1 MAVSAFIRPA
11 LETPRSP
18 RAIESYGPLAVRWA
32 EKKLNI
38 VCGPWQEYA
47 IGRMLECDDMG
58 DLIARLILLSVARQN
73 GKSVIVRIVVGWLMD
88 EGYRLPAFEAWN
100 FILLAAHD
108 AKQARIPYDFI
119 RRDLQSYSDVSGWGQ
134 TARRRGKAASRA
146 TMYTGL
152 ELHGVRVDVATRQP
166 GSARGVSPGLI
177 AFDEVLTQTDF
188 SMYEVLSPSQ
198 SAIPNSQML
207 MTSTMGF
214 ADSVLLRSMYDRLYR
229 QSTGAERADETFLG
243 LCWQADDDDVGLDW
257 DRLKLANPALDDGRL
272 SRQMIESEYAV
283 LPTGSW
289 VRERLNR
296 WHDER
301 VDAPFTLAAWGAC
314 RIKEPL
320 DPGSLLD
327 NAKYT
332 IAVDVTSTWSE
343 GSIIVASQRKDD
355 RVGVEVHRYF
365 QSRPNLPLS
374 ADVFLQECDRLVAKL
389 NVEQIVYA
397 SSSALAP
404 MMERYAVMRQVKC
417 EAVTSIRNMMACHD
431 FAEAVLNKRV
441 AHDDPHLDSQ
451 VAIAQRRF
459 IGKEGQW
466 RWTISLTP
474 ITSVVGMTFA
484 SMYAM
489 QAVMPI
495 QVFV

>member
-1 MAVSAFIRPA
+1 M
-11 LETPRSP
+11 
-18 RAIESYGPLAVRWA
+18 SYGPLAVRWA
-32 EKKLNI
+32 EKKLGI
-38 VCGPWQEYA
+38 ICGPWQEYA
-47 IGRMLECDDMG
+47 IGRMLECDDDG
-58 DLIARLILLSVARQN
+58 ELIARLILLSVARQN
-73 GKSVIVRIVVGWLMD
+73 GKSVIVRIIVGWIMD
-88 EGYRLPAFEAWN
+88 EGYRLDAFEDWR

-119 RRDLQSYSDVSGWGQ
+119 RRDLQSYADVSAWGQ
-134 TARRRGKAASRA
+134 TARRQGRAASRA

-198 SAIPNSQML
+198 SAIRNSQML
-207 MTSTMGF
+207 MTSTMGY
-214 ADSVLLRSMYDRLYR
+214 ADSVVLRAMYDRLYR
-229 QSTGAERADETFLG
+229 QATGAEQPDETFLG
-243 LCWQADDDDVGLDW
+243 LCWQADDDDVGLDF
-257 DRLKLANPALDDGRL
+257 DRLRLANPALDDGRL
-272 SRQMIESEYAV
+272 SRKMIEAEYSI

-314 RIKEPL
+314 RQKEPL
-320 DPGSLLD
+320 DPEALPPD
-327 NAKYT
+327 VKYT
-332 IAVDVTSTWSE
+332 VAVDVTSTWSE
-343 GSIIVASQRKDD
+343 GSIIVAAQRKDD

-365 QSRPNLPLS
+365 QSRPNIPLS
-374 ADVFLQECDRLVAKL
+374 ADVFLQECDRLAQKF
-389 NVEQIVYA
+389 NIEQIVYA
-397 SSSALAP
+397 TSSALAP
-404 MMERYAVMRQVKC
+404 MMERYKVMRQIEC
-417 EAVTSIRNMMACHD
+417 TPITSVRNMMACHD
-431 FAEAVLNKRV
+431 FAEAVLHGRI

-451 VAIAQRRF
+451 VGMAQRRF
-459 IGKEGQW
+459 IGQDGQW

-474 ITSVVGMTFA
+474 ITSVVATTFA
-484 SMYAM
+484 TMYAM
-489 QAVMPI
+489 KALAPV